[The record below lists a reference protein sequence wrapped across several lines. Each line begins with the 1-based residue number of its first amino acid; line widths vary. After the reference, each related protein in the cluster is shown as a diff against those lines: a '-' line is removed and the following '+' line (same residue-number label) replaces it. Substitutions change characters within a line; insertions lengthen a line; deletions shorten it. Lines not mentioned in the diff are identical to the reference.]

1 MKNLVYIVDVRNLIQ
16 GNNSTLERHLK
27 YSEILDLRSNSDLS
41 LGIIRFKRQNCVT
54 SGHEDGLQ
62 VLTLP
67 SNPLALA
74 RVLLLNKIK
83 GNQDNSVKVLVAG
96 DPWESAIS
104 AYLLKSTYFRFARV
118 QVQIHGDIGSQEWIF
133 LTFRNYLRSII
144 AKFTLKHAD
153 QLRTVG
159 KKQTE
164 KLISKYSVSNLKCR
178 VVPVTSLF
186 STSTIVSDVRNSPPP
201 TIGFVGRLQS
211 DRGIGEFLDLVAI
224 LRSQKLMFSVV
235 VAGDG
240 PERNKFEFK
249 LGNVLPPEN
258 IKFLGNLDH
267 AEMGSAWSQIGI
279 LVSTAPTES
288 YGRAIREALALGI
301 PVWAIPSSGVSDL
314 QREVSQLYV
323 KDLNLE
329 LPADR
334 QVGIFEEFLSTR
346 IPTEVRNGLMEA
358 DQKAQTALIES
369 WIELS
374 K

>member
-16 GNNSTLERHLK
+16 GNKSTLERHLK
-27 YSEILDLRSNSDLS
+27 YSEILDLRSKGDLS
-41 LGIIRFKRQNCVT
+41 LGIIRFKRQNCIT
-54 SGHEDGLQ
+54 SGREDGLQ

-74 RVLLLNKIK
+74 RVLLLNKIT

-104 AYLLKSTYFRFARV
+104 AYLLKSTYFHSAKV
-118 QVQIHGDIGSQEWIF
+118 QVQIHGDIGNKEWIF
-133 LTFRNYLRSII
+133 LTFRNFLRSFT
-144 AKFTLKHAD
+144 ARFTLRIAD
-153 QLRTVG
+153 QIRTVG

-164 KLISKYSVSNLKCR
+164 NLISKYSVPKLKCR
-178 VVPVTSLF
+178 IIPVTSFF
-186 STSTIVSDVRNSPPP
+186 SSFAKISDVRNS
-201 TIGFVGRLQS
+201 TTAAIGFVGRLQS
-211 DRGIGEFLDLVAI
+211 DRGIIEFLDLVAK
-224 LRSQKLMFSVV
+224 LRSQNLMFSVV

-240 PERNKFEFK
+240 PERNIFEFK
-249 LGNVLPPEN
+249 LREVLPPVN

-267 AEMGSAWSQIGI
+267 TEMGSAWSQIGI

-314 QREVSQLYV
+314 QREVSKLYV

-334 QVGIFEEFLSTR
+334 QVGIFQELLSTR

-374 K
+374 N

>member
-1 MKNLVYIVDVRNLIQ
+1 MNNLVYVVDVRNLIQ
-16 GNNSTLERHLK
+16 GNKSTLERHLK
-27 YSEILDLRSNSDLS
+27 YSEILDFRSNSDLG
-41 LGIIRFKRQNCVT
+41 LGIIRFKRQTRIT
-54 SGHEDGLQ
+54 SGREDGLH
-62 VLTLP
+62 VLTIP

-74 RVLLLNKIK
+74 RVLLLNKIE
-83 GNQDNSVKVLVAG
+83 GNEDNSVRVLVAG
-96 DPWESAIS
+96 DPWESALL
-104 AYLLKSTYFRFARV
+104 AYLLKSTLFHSARV
-118 QVQIHGDIGSQEWIF
+118 QVQIHGDIGNNDWIF
-133 LTFRNYLRSII
+133 LTYRNFLRSVM
-144 AKFTLKHAD
+144 ARFTLRFAD

-159 KKQTE
+159 RIQTE
-164 KLISKYSVSNLKCR
+164 NLISKYALQKLKCR

-186 STSTIVSDVRNSPPP
+186 SSSTSSSDVRES
-201 TIGFVGRLQS
+201 TTAAIGFVGRLQS
-211 DRGIGEFLDLVAI
+211 DRGIEEFLDLVAK
-224 LRSQKLMFSVV
+224 LRSQNLMFSVV

-240 PERNKFEFK
+240 PERKNFEFK

-258 IKFLGNLDH
+258 IKFLGNLNQ
-267 AEMGSAWSQIGI
+267 AEMGRAWSQIGI

-329 LPADR
+329 LPANR
-334 QVGIFEEFLSTR
+334 QVGIFEELLSTR
-346 IPTEVRNGLMEA
+346 IPTEVRNGLMDA

>member
-16 GNNSTLERHLK
+16 GNKSTLERHLK
-27 YSEILDLRSNSDLS
+27 YSEILELRSNSDLS

-54 SGHEDGLQ
+54 SGHEEGLQ

-67 SNPLALA
+67 SNPLSLA
-74 RVLLLNKIK
+74 RVLLLDKIK

-104 AYLLKSTYFRFARV
+104 AYLLKSTYFRSAKV

-144 AKFTLKHAD
+144 AKFTLKYAD

-164 KLISKYSVSNLKCR
+164 KLISKYSVPNLKCR
-178 VVPVTSLF
+178 IVPVTSLF
-186 STSTIVSDVRNSPPP
+186 SSSSNIYDARISRTAA
-201 TIGFVGRLQS
+201 IGFVGRLQS
-211 DRGIGEFLDLVAI
+211 DRGIEEFIDLVAK
-224 LRSQKLMFSVV
+224 LKSQNLIFSVV
-235 VAGDG
+235 IAGEG
-240 PERNKFEFK
+240 PERNFFEFK
-249 LGNVLPPEN
+249 LREVLPPGN
-258 IKFLGNLDH
+258 IKFLGNLDQ
-267 AEMGSAWSQIGI
+267 AEMGTAWSQIGI

-288 YGRAIREALALGI
+288 YGRAIREALTWGI
-301 PVWAIPSSGVSDL
+301 PVWATPSSGVSDL
-314 QREVSQLYV
+314 QREVSQRYV

-329 LPADR
+329 LPANR
-334 QVGIFEEFLSTR
+334 QVGIFEELLSTR
-346 IPTEVRNGLMEA
+346 VPTEVRNGLIEA
-358 DQKAQTALIES
+358 DQSTLTALIET

-374 K
+374 N

>member
-16 GNNSTLERHLK
+16 GNKSSLERHLK

-41 LGIIRFKRQNCVT
+41 LGIIRFKRQNFIT
-54 SGHEDGLQ
+54 SGREDGLQ

-67 SNPLALA
+67 SNPFALA

-83 GNQDNSVKVLVAG
+83 GNLNTSVRVLVAG
-96 DPWESAIS
+96 DPWESALS
-104 AYLLKSTYFRFARV
+104 AYILKSTYFNSVKV
-118 QVQIHGDIGSQEWIF
+118 QVQIHGDIGNKEWIF
-133 LTFRNYLRSII
+133 LTFRNILRSFV
-144 AKFTLKHAD
+144 AKFTLQFAD

-178 VVPVTSLF
+178 IVPVASFF
-186 STSTIVSDVRNSPPP
+186 SSSANISDVRNSTTPAL
-201 TIGFVGRLQS
+201 GFVGRLQS
-211 DRGIGEFLDLVAI
+211 DRGIEEFLDLVAK
-224 LRSQKLMFSVV
+224 LRSQNLMFSVV

-240 PERNKFEFK
+240 PERNIFELK
-249 LGNVLPPEN
+249 LREALPPGD

-288 YGRAIREALALGI
+288 YGRAIREALVLGI

-334 QVGIFEEFLSTR
+334 QVDIFEELLSTR
-346 IPTEVRNGLMEA
+346 IPTEIRNGLMEA
-358 DQKAQTALIES
+358 DLKAQTALIES